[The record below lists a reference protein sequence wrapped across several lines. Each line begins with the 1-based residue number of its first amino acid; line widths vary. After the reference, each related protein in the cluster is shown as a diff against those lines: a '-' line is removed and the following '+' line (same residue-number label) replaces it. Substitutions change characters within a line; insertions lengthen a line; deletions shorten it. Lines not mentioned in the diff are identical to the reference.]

1 MDIVYSIIQNGDV
14 FQTVGS
20 LKYLPDGMPA
30 LSRANELCYNDTS
43 FTVDLTPLLENGESS
58 GTVLLKSSN
67 KLVVFS
73 LSMQR
78 GKLEGIGMISVND
91 QVICEG
97 IWNNGKRNGHFTEY
111 CNGVVVFDGRYVDG
125 VRTGLCYYRELL
137 NNNKVNSIF
146 IEDTPLLSEVHSF
159 RDSLIRTTFTTSYR
173 ISSLEMINGYGE
185 KDGIVV
191 NYKDGELMNM
201 ELWNRNYCVYK
212 LKCFQE
218 EEMLCYNR
226 CGMLLYEGGFS
237 NSPKSWLL
245 ANRWGRQYENG
256 ALYYKGDFMNGQRS
270 GMGALFYKNGNMKYE
285 GYWFNDLP
293 DGWGRLMDANGHFY
307 MEVYC
312 NAGNFTYGLRSYSV
326 YDFAPSSRL
335 LTFFFN
341 SSSNTIYE
349 RINYPMYPSSHF
361 DCQQAEN
368 KLFSICFSN
377 HINLTK
383 PSDFPLMAR
392 SQLETLQ
399 DQLDIPSLPNLT
411 RLNIPGDTCCS
422 SHFEVLLK
430 LVDLVIADGCDSDDS
445 LFTIESAS
453 KLETIQIGKNCY
465 NDISDFSIVNCP
477 RLRSLRINGD
487 SFIKCS
493 SFVLNSRVSF
503 LMTCRLSSSG
513 DCYCRGFDTMLLWK
527 GS

>member
-73 LSMQR
+73 LSMQT

-97 IWNNGKRNGHFTEY
+97 IWKNGKRNGHFTEY

-137 NNNKVNSIF
+137 NDNKINSIF
-146 IEDTPLLSEVHSF
+146 IEGTPLLSEVHSF

-201 ELWNRNYCVYK
+201 ELWSRDYCVYK

-218 EEMLCYNR
+218 EEMLCYNKY
-226 CGMLLYEGGFS
+226 GMLLYEGCFS

-245 ANRWGRQYENG
+245 ADGRGKQYENG
-256 ALYYKGDFMNGQRS
+256 ALYYEGDFKGGQRS
-270 GMGALFYKNGNMKYE
+270 GMGALFYKNGNKKYE

-293 DGWGRLMDANGHFY
+293 DGWGRLMDANGHFH

-312 NAGNFTYGLRSYSV
+312 NAGNFTYGLRSYNV
-326 YDFAPSSRL
+326 YDFAPSSSL

-377 HINLTK
+377 HMNLTK

-399 DQLDIPSLPNLT
+399 DQLEIPSLPNLT